1 MIADLTPLIEDIR
14 AMIVAGFAVFLR
26 IGAMMAMLPVF
37 GERSV
42 PVRVRLVL
50 TLAFT
55 LVVAPAV
62 VSQPPPLVAG
72 AAAALGA
79 EVVIGL
85 FWGILIRLFVHALAM
100 AGAIAAQSTS
110 LSQIFGGSA
119 GMEPQPAISSVM
131 VVAGLALA
139 AIMDLH
145 VALATTMISTY
156 DLMPAGQLPDPRT
169 VSLVGVAHVA
179 ESFALAFSLAA
190 PFLIVSTLYN
200 VALGVINRA
209 MPQLM
214 VTFVGAPAITAGGL
228 FLLFLT
234 LPFGLALW
242 SDALMRFLSEPG
254 AMPR

>member
-1 MIADLTPLIEDIR
+1 
-14 AMIVAGFAVFLR
+14 
-26 IGAMMAMLPVF
+26 MMALLPAF

-50 TLAFT
+50 TIAFT
-55 LVVAPAV
+55 VIVAPAV
-62 VSQPPPLVAG
+62 VSQTPPL
-72 AAAALGA
+72 AASAAMALGA

-100 AGAIAAQSTS
+100 AGAVAAQSTS

-139 AIMDLH
+139 ALLDLH
-145 VALATTMISTY
+145 VALATTMITTY
-156 DLMPAGQLPDPRT
+156 DLMPPGQLPDPRT

-179 ESFALAFSLAA
+179 EAFALAFSLAA

-242 SDALMRFLSEPG
+242 SDALMGFLSEPG